1 MILFVSS
8 FKQGFQNKLA
18 HVEGVWFLFLDVGS
32 NPTISTK
39 SQKTVN
45 GLFFMHSLLVQFEI
59 CDARNNFLLFRRLC
73 SLQIPSSLK
82 LVKLQVRNK
91 KALNF
96 VQCFFSGGISFLQFF
111 TAFLIVDGFMYAVC
125 IYSFV
130 LLLINSISP

>member
-32 NPTISTK
+32 NPTISTR

-59 CDARNNFLLFRRLC
+59 CDACLHLLFRRLC
-73 SLQIPSSLK
+73 SLQIPSPQN